1 MEMLR
6 RKLCLQFYQSK
17 IFIKP
22 SFEAGTVNENHVL
35 RGLNLDVKEGDFI
48 SIIGGNG
55 AGKSTFM
62 NSLAGALTVDSGDIL
77 LEGKSIKHVSAA
89 KRSKDISRV
98 FQDPKMGTA
107 SRLTI
112 EENMAIA
119 YRRGLS
125 RGLGWG
131 VKDSERAIL
140 KEALKELGLGL
151 ENRMKVDTQ
160 FLSGGQRQ
168 ALTLMMASLV
178 KPKVLLLDEHT
189 AALDPK
195 NSDMVMELT
204 KKIVESHQLTALM
217 ITHNME
223 NAIEY
228 GNRLVMLHRGQ
239 IVVDV
244 EGEEK
249 KNLTVQNLMD
259 LFYKNSG
266 EKLTDDEMILKKIR
280 LLISCK
286 SVVFFLISSFILF
299 ENQNQTLLT

>member
-1 MEMLR
+1 MTTILSIENIH
-6 RKLCLQFYQSK
+6 KT
-17 IFIKP
+17 
-22 SFEAGTVNENHVL
+22 FEAGTVNENHVL
-35 RGLNLDVKEGDFI
+35 RGLSLDVKEGDFI

-77 LEGKSIKHVSAA
+77 LEGKSIKHISAA

-131 VKDSERAIL
+131 VKDS
-140 KEALKELGLGL
+140 
-151 ENRMKVDTQ
+151 DTQ

-195 NSDMVMELT
+195 TSDMVMELT
-204 KKIVESHQLTALM
+204 KKIVEGHQLTALM

-223 NAIEY
+223 NAIVY

-249 KNLTVQNLMD
+249 KDLTVQDLMD
-259 LFYKNSG
+259 LFYQNSG
-266 EKLTDDEMILKKIR
+266 EKLTDDDMIL
-280 LLISCK
+280 
-286 SVVFFLISSFILF
+286 
-299 ENQNQTLLT
+299 

>member
-1 MEMLR
+1 MKTILSIQEIH
-6 RKLCLQFYQSK
+6 KT
-17 IFIKP
+17 
-22 SFEAGTVNENHVL
+22 FEAGTINENHVL
-35 RGLNLDVKEGDFI
+35 RGMNLDVQEGDFI

-55 AGKSTFM
+55 AGKSTLM

-77 LEGKSIKHVSAA
+77 LEGKSIKNVPAA
-89 KRSKDISRV
+89 KRARDISRV
-98 FQDPKMGTA
+98 FQDPKIGTA

-112 EENMAIA
+112 EENMAVA

-125 RGLGWG
+125 RGLSWG
-131 VKDSERAIL
+131 VKDSERKIF
-140 KEALKELGLGL
+140 KEALKELDLGL

-168 ALTLMMASLV
+168 ALTLLMASLV

-195 NSDMVMELT
+195 TSDMVMKLT
-204 KKIVESHQLTALM
+204 QKIVEKDKLTALM

-228 GNRLVMLHRGQ
+228 GNRLVMLHQGR

-244 EGEEK
+244 QGEEK
-249 KNLTVQNLMD
+249 ANLTVQDLMD
-259 LFYKNSG
+259 LFHKNSG
-266 EKLTDDEMILKKIR
+266 QKLTDDEMML
-280 LLISCK
+280 
-286 SVVFFLISSFILF
+286 
-299 ENQNQTLLT
+299 

>member
-1 MEMLR
+1 MSTILSIQEIH
-6 RKLCLQFYQSK
+6 KT
-17 IFIKP
+17 
-22 SFEAGTVNENHVL
+22 FEAGTINENHVL
-35 RGLNLDVKEGDFI
+35 KGLSLDVEEGDFI

-55 AGKSTFM
+55 AGKSTLM
-62 NSLAGALTVDSGDIL
+62 NSLAGALTVDKGDIL
-77 LEGKSIKHVSAA
+77 LDGKSIKHVSAA
-89 KRSKDISRV
+89 KRAKDISRV

-119 YRRGLS
+119 YRRGLK

-131 VKDSERAIL
+131 VKDSERKIFA
-140 KEALKELGLGL
+140 ESLKELGLNL

-168 ALTLMMASLV
+168 ALTLLMASLV

-195 NSDMVMELT
+195 TSDMVMELT
-204 KKIVESHQLTALM
+204 KKIVENHGLTTLM

-223 NAIEY
+223 NAIQY
-228 GNRLVMLHRGQ
+228 GNRLVMLHQGK

-244 EGEEK
+244 RGEEK
-249 KNLTVQNLMD
+249 KNLTVQDLMNL
-259 LFYKNSG
+259 FHKNSG
-266 EKLTDDEMILKKIR
+266 QVLTSDELIL
-280 LLISCK
+280 S
-286 SVVFFLISSFILF
+286 
-299 ENQNQTLLT
+299 

>member
-1 MEMLR
+1 MTTILSIQDIH
-6 RKLCLQFYQSK
+6 KT
-17 IFIKP
+17 
-22 SFEAGTVNENHVL
+22 FEAGTINENHVL
-35 RGLNLDVKEGDFI
+35 RGMNLEVQEGDFI

-55 AGKSTFM
+55 AGKSTLM

-77 LEGKSIKHVSAA
+77 LEGKSIKDVPAA
-89 KRSKDISRV
+89 KRAREISRV

-125 RGLGWG
+125 RGLSWG
-131 VKDSERAIL
+131 VKDSERKIF

-168 ALTLMMASLV
+168 ALTLLMASLV

-195 NSDMVMELT
+195 TSDMVMRLT
-204 KKIVESHQLTALM
+204 KKIVEKDQLTALM

-228 GNRLVMLHRGQ
+228 GNRLIMLHQGR

-244 EGEEK
+244 GGEEK
-249 KNLTVQNLMD
+249 ANLTVQDLMD
-259 LFYKNSG
+259 LFHKNSG
-266 EKLTDDEMILKKIR
+266 QALTDDEMML
-280 LLISCK
+280 
-286 SVVFFLISSFILF
+286 
-299 ENQNQTLLT
+299 